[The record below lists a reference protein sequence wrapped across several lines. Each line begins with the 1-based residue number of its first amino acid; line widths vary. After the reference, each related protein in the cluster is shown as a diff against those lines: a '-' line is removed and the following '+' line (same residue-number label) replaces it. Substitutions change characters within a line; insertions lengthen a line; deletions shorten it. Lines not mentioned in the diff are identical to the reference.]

1 MEVKECFFLSQFW
14 DASEQSGN
22 WNRIGKIHLHEYTG
36 FPLEVFLHPVSGFY
50 HWAAEVMLPFPT
62 VQIAESPRPICIH
75 HERVESA
82 GHRFCWLHRTPILIQ
97 KDTGIIFSDRF
108 QEVHEISA
116 IVEQRNRRKLSEK
129 FIGTANIKTSVT
141 QVLCQIEYVQTVH
154 RNAFLYMA
162 AAFCTAG
169 AFETDFSGW
178 CNSDC
183 IEKFIFHSKAF
194 PFVPE
199 NSEVW

>member
-1 MEVKECFFLSQFW
+1 MFR

-22 WNRIGKIHLHEYTG
+22 WNRIGKIRLHECTG
-36 FPLEVFLHPVSGFY
+36 LPLEVFLHPFPRFY
-50 HWAAEVMLPFPT
+50 HRAAEVMLPLPA
-62 VQIAESPRPICIH
+62 VQVPETTRSICVH
-75 HERVESA
+75 HERVEPT

-97 KDTGIIFSDRF
+97 KDTGIILSDRF

-116 IVEQRNRRKLSEK
+116 VVEQRNRRKLGEK
-129 FIGTANIKTSVT
+129 IIGTANVKTSAT
-141 QVLCQIEYVQTVH
+141 QVLCQVEYVQTVH

-178 CNSDC
+178 CNPDC